1 MIKGSIQKE
10 DITIIDI
17 NIYAPKVALVVKN
30 PPASAEDARDAGW
43 SLGQEDPLEKATA
56 THSSILAWKITKTEE
71 PGRLQ
76 SIGLLRVRCNWAQPI
91 VAHQYIRQMLTTI
104 KGEIHNNTI
113 TVGDFKIPLTTMGRS
128 SGQKVNKETQA
139 LNHTH
144 IRQDGPNWYL
154 WDIPSQN
161 SRIYFFFKCVWNILQ
176 DRSHLG
182 SQIKSP

>member
-30 PPASAEDARDAGW
+30 LPASAEDARDAGW

-104 KGEIHNNTI
+104 KGEMDSNTI
-113 TVGDFKIPLTTMGRS
+113 IVEDLNIPLI
-128 SGQKVNKETQA
+128 SGQIIKQKINKKTPA
-139 LNHTH
+139 LNNKIDQIHLT
-144 IRQDGPNWYL
+144 
-154 WDIPSQN
+154 DIYSIFYPKMAE
-161 SRIYFFFKCVWNILQ
+161 YTFFFNCTWNIL
-176 DRSHLG
+176 
-182 SQIKSP
+182 

>member
-1 MIKGSIQKE
+1 MIIWSQKEGDYISIKGSIQEE
-10 DITIIDI
+10 DITVI
-17 NIYAPKVALVVKN
+17 NTYAPN
-30 PPASAEDARDAGW
+30 
-43 SLGQEDPLEKATA
+43 
-56 THSSILAWKITKTEE
+56 
-71 PGRLQ
+71 
-76 SIGLLRVRCNWAQPI
+76 IGTP
-91 VAHQYIRQMLTTI
+91 QYIRQMLTTI

-144 IRQDGPNWYL
+144 IRLDGPNWYL